1 MKNYGNKIF
10 NLKTRFRALCSEWWM
25 QCFFQKSTP
34 GFQKRTFIN
43 VHFSKRDLKSWNFHT
58 SSLFRRPP
66 SLFRGVTFMLCFTFY
81 FIIDL
86 EHYGVD
92 RMFAYF
98 SQKMVQN
105 MANLF
110 FIKQGWSFSGDV
122 WNIRRNQNSIYVPK
136 MGVLVLTPFL
146 IFIPTFWGIFRI
158 SMEILYSNLLSTFN
172 YIIYKTYLKKP
183 WI

>member
-1 MKNYGNKIF
+1 MNASF
-10 NLKTRFRALCSEWWM
+10 FLNLYPRFSKKDIYKCPFFKRGLRELKFSYIITLSASALPFSRGYLYALFYFLFYYRFRALWC
-25 QCFFQKSTP
+25 
-34 GFQKRTFIN
+34 G
-43 VHFSKRDLKSWNFHT
+43 
-58 SSLFRRPP
+58 
-66 SLFRGVTFMLCFTFY
+66 Y
-81 FIIDL
+81 
-86 EHYGVD
+86 
-92 RMFAYF
+92 MFANF
-98 SQKMVQN
+98 SQKMGQN

-158 SMEILYSNLLSTFN
+158 SMEILYCNLLSTFN

-183 WI
+183 